1 MANPKL
7 HRLSWYAVA
16 GALVLA
22 ATLLAWE
29 VTHGG
34 VPSHHFLDR
43 ADLPTVSNWWMLV
56 VLPVLGW
63 LASRSVLRRAPSDSD
78 TLAKASAAVIG
89 AALVGVA
96 LSVAFDHA
104 RAGASPRVRHLR
116 RDPLRAGAADL
127 SRGVCVRFRARHGLH
142 LRRRAADPG
151 RALRGGDLGDFP
163 SVDLADVCLGRPTR
177 ARLTTH
183 LHRRRSDGVSSARA
197 FARDEQWT
205 PSVISPSCCPSS
217 WDWRLR
223 RSCRA
228 SAT

>member
-43 ADLPTVSNWWMLV
+43 ADMPTVSNWWMLV

-63 LASRSVLRRAPSDSD
+63 LASRSVLRRAPSDSN

-96 LSVAFDHA
+96 LSVAFVTTHGQGQA
-104 RAGASPRVRHLR
+104 PAYGIFAAILSGLVLPTYRAEYVFGFVLGMAFTFGAVLPTLAALFAAAISAIFHLLIWPTFAWAVRRVR
-116 RDPLRAGAADL
+116 A
-127 SRGVCVRFRARHGLH
+127 
-142 LRRRAADPG
+142 
-151 RALRGGDLGDFP
+151 
-163 SVDLADVCLGRPTR
+163 
-177 ARLTTH
+177 
-183 LHRRRSDGVSSARA
+183 
-197 FARDEQWT
+197 
-205 PSVISPSCCPSS
+205 
-217 WDWRLR
+217 
-223 RSCRA
+223 
-228 SAT
+228 